1 MSNTESLKK
10 NSPWFLL
17 WFPPVLFFLVIVA
30 FSIYYGAQA
39 QGDANVIAEKTTA
52 ATPYILLTVQL
63 LLLITQFAVFRR
75 QRLSLRDIGWQ
86 AGAGREAWKEILLGT
101 AFGAPLGILYIYVL
115 SPLMTA
121 AQTVFGDYIPA
132 GELLPSLGT
141 AIIPFFLA
149 NVILAPFVEENIY
162 RGFALTRLTPRFGT
176 VGAVAISCIFF
187 GLLHWSGGFW
197 YMLLTGLV
205 AGGLFAGLFIKRK
218 NILAPFGAH
227 LALNIVEFL
236 LIWLIK

>member
-1 MSNTESLKK
+1 MNITKSLKK
-10 NSPWFLL
+10 NSPWFPL
-17 WFPPVLFFLVIVA
+17 WFPPVLFLLVIVA

-39 QGDANVIAEKTTA
+39 QGDANVIAQKTTA

-63 LLLITQFAVFRR
+63 LLLVTQFAIFRR
-75 QRLSLRDIGWQ
+75 QGLTLSQIGWQ
-86 AGAGREAWKEILLGT
+86 AGAGKEAWKEILLGA
-101 AFGAPLGILYIYVL
+101 AFGASLGILYIYVL

-121 AQTVFGDYIPA
+121 AQTAFGDYVPA

-162 RGFALTRLTPRFGT
+162 RGFALTRLMPRFGT
-176 VGAVAISCIFF
+176 VGAIVISCVFF

-197 YMLLTGLV
+197 YMLLTGVV
-205 AGGLFAGLFIKRK
+205 AGGLLAGLFVKRK

-236 LIWLIK
+236 LIWLM

>member
-1 MSNTESLKK
+1 MNSTESLKK

-52 ATPYILLTVQL
+52 ATPYIILAVQL
-63 LLLITQFAVFRR
+63 LLLVTQFAVFRR
-75 QRLSLRDIGWQ
+75 QGLSLRDIGWQ
-86 AGAGREAWKEILLGT
+86 VEAGREAWKEILLGA
-101 AFGAPLGILYIYVL
+101 AFGAPLGLLYIYVL
-115 SPLMTA
+115 SPLMTT
-121 AQTVFGDYIPA
+121 AQTAFGDYVPV
-132 GELLPSLGT
+132 GELLPNLGV

-187 GLLHWSGGFW
+187 GFLHWSGGFW

-205 AGGLFAGLFIKRK
+205 AGALFASLFVKRN

-236 LIWLIK
+236 LIWLM

>member
-1 MSNTESLKK
+1 MNTTESLKK

-39 QGDANVIAEKTTA
+39 QGDANIIAEKTTA

-63 LLLITQFAVFRR
+63 LLLVTQFAVFRR
-75 QRLSLRDIGWQ
+75 QRLSLGEIGWQ
-86 AGAGREAWKEILLGT
+86 IEMGRSAWKEILLGA
-101 AFGAPLGILYIYVL
+101 AFGAPLGLLYIYVL
-115 SPLMTA
+115 SPLMAA
-121 AQTVFGDYIPA
+121 AQTAFGDYVPA
-132 GELLPSLGT
+132 GELLPSLGIV
-141 AIIPFFLA
+141 IIPFFLA

-162 RGFALTRLTPRFGT
+162 RGFALTRLMPRFGT

-205 AGGLFAGLFIKRK
+205 AGGLFAGLFVKRK
-218 NILAPFGAH
+218 NLLAPFGAH
-227 LALNIVEFL
+227 LALNIIEFL
-236 LIWLIK
+236 LIWLM

>member
-1 MSNTESLKK
+1 MNTTESLKK

-52 ATPYILLTVQL
+52 ATPYIILAVQL
-63 LLLITQFAVFRR
+63 LLLVTQFAVFRR

-86 AGAGREAWKEILLGT
+86 VEMGREAWKEILLGA
-101 AFGAPLGILYIYVL
+101 AFGAPLGLLYIYVL
-115 SPLMTA
+115 SPLMTT
-121 AQTVFGDYIPA
+121 AQTAFGDYVPV
-132 GELLPSLGT
+132 GELLPNLGV

-187 GLLHWSGGFW
+187 GFLHWSGGFW

-205 AGGLFAGLFIKRK
+205 AGALFASLFVKRN

-236 LIWLIK
+236 LIWLM

>member
-1 MSNTESLKK
+1 MNSTESLKK

-17 WFPPVLFFLVIVA
+17 WFPPVLFFLVIVS

-39 QGDANVIAEKTTA
+39 QGDATVIAEKTTA

-75 QRLSLRDIGWQ
+75 QGLTLRDIGWKVKPEQ
-86 AGAGREAWKEILLGT
+86 NAWKEFFLGA
-101 AFGAPLGILYIYVL
+101 AFGAPLGILYIYAL
-115 SPLMTA
+115 EPLMVA
-121 AQTVFGDYIPA
+121 AQRAFGDYVPA
-132 GELLPSLGT
+132 GELLPSLGV

-176 VGAVAISCIFF
+176 AGAVAIACIFF

-205 AGGLFAGLFIKRK
+205 AGGLFAGLFVNRR

-227 LALNIVEFL
+227 LALNLVEFL
-236 LIWLIK
+236 LIWLM